1 MQQFDYQKYLKN
13 NRLLKE
19 NINEATLKDLIKP
32 LVAKLESMGYE
43 VDSDP
48 TPGFQTLEAYKT
60 YPDESI
66 LRMYL
71 TPSDKE
77 VDQRQNSDDNR
88 GLSDYTTLDVSFT
101 YWPIQVTKKFFGLY
115 KSKQRVMQDL
125 PDEAGRNID
134 LGIGMFDIP
143 VEDSVNRII
152 SLLKKAEQKV
162 SGGTPTRQM
171 TGDPDTDF
179 LGEAKEKEKDIEVD
193 IDSAEQITLKGK
205 ELDSDKLGTN
215 KKYRDLILKAPDKA
229 FMYKGKPASITAVDL
244 NDGSVDEPKIYLTI
258 INESKINEAFA
269 ANSKLANALNLLKK
283 NADSINDDTP
293 EIAAALEA
301 IKASGLTSQDV
312 FTFASLFPRDSFKV
326 DDIRTGKLEAQVNR
340 VYFDGS
346 DMLNKAKALRLFLL
360 AFDNYHYGDKNWYK
374 GY

>member
-1 MQQFDYQKYLKN
+1 MEQFDYNKYLKN
-13 NRLLKE
+13 NPLLKE
-19 NINEATLKDLIKP
+19 GD
-32 LVAKLESMGYE
+32 M
-43 VDSDP
+43 
-48 TPGFQTLEAYKT
+48 
-60 YPDESI
+60 
-66 LRMYL
+66 
-71 TPSDKE
+71 
-77 VDQRQNSDDNR
+77 
-88 GLSDYTTLDVSFT
+88 
-101 YWPIQVTKKFFGLY
+101 
-115 KSKQRVMQDL
+115 
-125 PDEAGRNID
+125 
-134 LGIGMFDIP
+134 
-143 VEDSVNRII
+143 
-152 SLLKKAEQKV
+152 
-162 SGGTPTRQM
+162 PTRQL
-171 TGDPDTDF
+171 TGDDDADWMGEVIGQDNDYKKAALEIVALAKNIIKSAEEQLSMRKEISYASKLTNADQLSDLYYHLLDELGDFVPKGMDPFRKGAKKIIVDKYNIEMTDEYGRKMTWR
-179 LGEAKEKEKDIEVD
+179 LEGGSTSMNEAKNKEKDIEID

-269 ANSKLANALNLLKK
+269 ANSKLANALNFLKR
-283 NADSINDDTP
+283 NADNIIEDNP
-293 EIAAALEA
+293 EIASALEA
-301 IKASGLTSQDV
+301 VKASGLTSRDV
-312 FTFASLFPRDSFKV
+312 FTFASLFPRDSFKI